1 MAPAPN
7 PVLPLP
13 TASVL
18 GIPPIVNHLAQPPFP
33 GLAGLPTGLSIGAA
47 TVDSVGIP
55 SECLLLKNMFDP
67 SIEVMRF
74 FFCICIC
81 TILPVLLKVYC
92 VLSI

>member
-1 MAPAPN
+1 MAPVPN

-33 GLAGLPTGLSIGAA
+33 ALAGLAAGLSVGAA
-47 TVDSVGIP
+47 AVDGVGIP

-67 SIEVMRF
+67 SIEV
-74 FFCICIC
+74 
-81 TILPVLLKVYC
+81 LKINISFAYAFVPYYC
-92 VLSI
+92 F